1 MKAWIRVVLWPVA
14 FMAAAFYS
22 CYEVFWWAVIEEKS
36 SWTRNLKNPIQSFA
50 ETFGSASPRRKA

>member
-1 MKAWIRVVLWPVA
+1 MKPWLRLVLWPLAFVA
-14 FMAAAFYS
+14 ATFYS

-50 ETFGSASPRRKA
+50 EAFRSPPPRRNA